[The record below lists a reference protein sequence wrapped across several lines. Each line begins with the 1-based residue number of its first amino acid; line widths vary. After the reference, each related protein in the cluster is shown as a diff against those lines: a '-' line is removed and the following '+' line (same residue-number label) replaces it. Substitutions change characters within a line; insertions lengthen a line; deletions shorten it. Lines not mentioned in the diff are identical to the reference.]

1 MTEDRTLFDSLP
13 DDDQTLQCAGD
24 DDAAGSTD
32 RTEPKPVGRPPA
44 GIPHSGTD
52 TSRAAARRIS
62 PLASALTARVFHFIA
77 SRADNGATDF
87 EVQDGL
93 GLSGDTERPR
103 RWTLQKCGLVRDSGT
118 RRKSPSGR
126 AAIVYVATAEGLS
139 QGRSQAS

>member
-1 MTEDRTLFDSLP
+1 MTNAQKTLFDSP
-13 DDDQTLQCAGD
+13 ETANRESA
-24 DDAAGSTD
+24 DASA
-32 RTEPKPVGRPPA
+32 PPVMAPVGVPA
-44 GIPHSGTD
+44 NDTD

-77 SRADNGATDF
+77 SRADDGATDF

-103 RWTLQKCGLVRDSGT
+103 RWTLQKCGLVRDSGL

-126 AAIVYVATAEGLS
+126 AAIVYVATVDGLQQS
-139 QGRSQAS
+139 KSQAG